1 MLTARTLIEAQVYT
15 SVQTAAD
22 LSAPAVP
29 PADLQPGVNVTEG
42 ETAWTYASA
51 SGDIEVPYA
60 SEDASRKVGVPFG
73 LGVSTLIDAAQWAV
87 LAATFAR
94 RALTADMA
102 YTGQPGQDRSVVELN
117 WEYAAYAVR
126 EALKFLP
133 EDADEVPE
141 SAIWSEFGRQAL
153 AESPQLVHRAK
164 LFDDLKY
171 YEGTL
176 SDFRALYDG
185 PSSS

>member
-22 LSAPAVP
+22 TAAPAVP
-29 PADLQPGVNVTEG
+29 PPDLQPGVNLAEG
-42 ETAWTYASA
+42 ETSWTYASP
-51 SGDIEVPYA
+51 SGDIEIPYV

-87 LAATFAR
+87 LASTFAR

-133 EDADEVPE
+133 EDADQVPD
-141 SAIWSEFGRQAL
+141 SAIWSEFGRRAL

-176 SDFRALYDG
+176 ADFRALYDG
-185 PSSS
+185 QSS